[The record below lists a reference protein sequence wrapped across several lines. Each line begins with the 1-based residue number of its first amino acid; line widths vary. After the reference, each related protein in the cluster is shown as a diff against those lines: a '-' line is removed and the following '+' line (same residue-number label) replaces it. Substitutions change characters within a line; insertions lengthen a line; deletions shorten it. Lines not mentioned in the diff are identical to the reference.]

1 MGVVLVKIFVFN
13 GLLREALFL
22 PSYIFC
28 FYIPSVA

>member
-1 MGVVLVKIFVFN
+1 MGVVLVKVLLFN

-28 FYIPSVA
+28 FYILSVA